1 MTRAT
6 RIERFLLLFPR
17 RRAIVGHAAL
27 FGTLPPM
34 ARSAPKRTTQVLPAG
49 VPRVR
54 QKPQAAVH
62 AANDATLQ
70 FRMALQHGLQGQQ
83 ILPDQRPG
91 AVVLVPI
98 FSESAELSDG
108 DNKKARLWV
117 TLEKMFFTP
126 SSYLTEANAS

>member
-1 MTRAT
+1 MP
-6 RIERFLLLFPR
+6 IELFLLLFPR

-27 FGTLPPM
+27 LGTLPPM
-34 ARSAPKRTTQVLPAG
+34 ARSAAKRTTQVLSPCIPG
-49 VPRVR
+49 IR
-54 QKPQAAVH
+54 QKTQTAVH
-62 AANDATLQ
+62 AANHATLQ
-70 FRMALQHGLQGQQ
+70 FGMALQHGFQGQQ

-126 SSYLTEANAS
+126 SS